1 MKIKNKLIENFLAKV
16 ERLVEM
22 RDKKNDDKMDPDS
35 NDSYEVIDSI
45 PYENEINSDDDFF
58 IFSDDQSADFGSLF
72 TNDSVID
79 EIFGE

>member
-1 MKIKNKLIENFLAKV
+1 MKIKNKLIENFWAKV

-22 RDKKNDDKMDPDS
+22 RDKKNDDKMDP
-35 NDSYEVIDSI
+35 DSI

-72 TNDSVID
+72 TNDSFID

>member
-1 MKIKNKLIENFLAKV
+1 MKIKNKLIENFWAKV

-22 RDKKNDDKMDPDS
+22 RNKKNDDKMDPDS
-35 NDSYEVIDSI
+35 I
-45 PYENEINSDDDFF
+45 PYENEINADDDFF

-72 TNDSVID
+72 TNDSFID